1 MTKYDI
7 KMIETCIALARY
19 ARDKVEQLQYNPAI
33 RLATKNND
41 TFAWLEEAVD
51 DINEAIHDLYDV
63 IEFAKYD

>member
-51 DINEAIHDLYDV
+51 DINEAIHDLYGV
-63 IEFAKYD
+63 IEFADYD